1 MKQTVPTSAFATL
14 RSSLDPVAVMV
25 SEAEQDRDGT
35 ASLLV
40 HRAKSEVLETI
51 ADLLALG
58 LSTDRV
64 SQLASR
70 ELLDAMLDERRG
82 IESITIADRLVAL
95 RCVARRIER
104 AGLRRY
110 GSRWRDKARPSDF
123 RLV

>member
-14 RSSLDPVAVMV
+14 RSSLDPVAVLL
-25 SEAEQDRDGT
+25 SEAEQEEHGP

-40 HRAKSEVLETI
+40 RRAESEVLETI

-64 SQLASR
+64 SDLATR

-82 IESITIADRLVAL
+82 MESITIADRLVAL
-95 RCVARRIER
+95 RGVARRIER
-104 AGLRRY
+104 AGLRLY
-110 GSRWRDKARPSDF
+110 GSRWRDKAQPSDF
-123 RLV
+123 QLG